1 MKLAEALILR
11 ADSQT
16 KVSQLRQRLVKVA
29 KVQEGEEPPENPQD
43 LLNQLDEIFSQ
54 LEILIQC
61 INRTNSQADFGDG
74 LTLADALA
82 KRDVLSMRYQALNK
96 LVDSASDLQD
106 RYSRTEIKMCSTV
119 NVVKMQKKLDRL
131 AKQYRELD
139 TKIQSMNWQVDLLE

>member
-16 KVSQLRQRLVKVA
+16 KISQLRQRLVKVA
-29 KVQEGEEPPENPQD
+29 KVQEGEEPPENPKD
-43 LLNQLDEIFSQ
+43 LLRQLDEIFIQ
-54 LEILIQC
+54 LETLIQC
-61 INRTNSQADFGDG
+61 INRTNSQADFGEG

-82 KRDVLSMRYQALNK
+82 KRDVLAMRYQALNK
-96 LVDSASDLQD
+96 LVNASSDLQD

-119 NVVKMQKKLDRL
+119 NVVKMQTKLDGV

-139 TKIQSMNWQVDLLE
+139 TQIQSLNWQVDLLE

>member
-16 KVSQLRQRLVKVA
+16 KISQLRQRLVKVA
-29 KVQEGEEPPENPQD
+29 KVQEGEEPPENPKD
-43 LLNQLDEIFSQ
+43 LLRQLDEIFIQ
-54 LEILIQC
+54 LETLIQC
-61 INRTNSQADFGDG
+61 INRTNSQADFGEG

-82 KRDVLSMRYQALNK
+82 KRDMLAMRYQALNK
-96 LVDSASDLQD
+96 LVDAASDLQD

-119 NVVKMQKKLDRL
+119 NVVKMQTKLDGV

-139 TKIQSMNWQVDLLE
+139 TQIQSLNWQVDLLE

>member
-119 NVVKMQKKLDRL
+119 NVVKMQTKLDGV

-139 TKIQSMNWQVDLLE
+139 TQIQSLNWQVDLLE